1 MGTTSFVSLIQEC
14 AKHLARGQWPVVS
27 TSTANGSTTLISDTA
42 LRDTSP
48 DASTA
53 RFEDVW
59 VRTFIST
66 TENAR
71 KVMSFAPNSNSTGE
85 LTVQTM
91 TGNHTTNTEYELHYF
106 LHPKDL
112 KDLCINKALRN
123 MSCPVYY
130 PLGLLTN
137 PDMEDADITT
147 DWSEKAADKPA
158 NTAETTTANVYRGK
172 QSLKVTNSGIADEY
186 AYQAFYVIAGKQMY
200 LFAFG
205 KTSAAATSA
214 QVILYDVTSSTAI
227 ETWDFDDQE
236 WQELGG
242 SFTVPAA
249 CKQAQVRLN
258 IVTASGVA
266 YFDDVQCYSADQK
279 EFVLPSWITD
289 ETQIGNIYY
298 LPEGSAGPDD
308 GRMVHETSLRY
319 LDTPK
324 ILGGPGRFKVQF
336 SGASIG
342 RPLYLAS
349 SRPYAELSTDAETT
363 TADKDTVVEGALFY
377 AYSLKGPDYEKEA
390 AKHGYTWMS
399 RRRVTEPD
407 FTVRLASAFR

>member
-1 MGTTSFVSLIQEC
+1 MGTTAFSILIQEC
-14 AKHLARGQWPVVS
+14 AKHLAHGQWPVVS

-42 LRDTSP
+42 LRDTRS
-48 DASTA
+48 DASLA
-53 RFEDVW
+53 RFEDTW
-59 VRTFIST
+59 VRTFIAT

-71 KVMSFAPNSNSTGE
+71 KVLSFAPNTNSTGE
-85 LTVQTM
+85 ITVQTM
-91 TGNHTTNTEYELHYF
+91 TGNHATNTSYEFHYF
-106 LHPKDL
+106 MHPTDL

-123 MSCPVYY
+123 MSYSVYY

-147 DWSEKAADKPA
+147 DWSEKASDKPA
-158 NTAETTTANVYRGK
+158 NAAETTAANVYRGK
-172 QSLKVTNSGIADEY
+172 QSLKVTDSNVGNEY
-186 AYQAFYVIAGKQMY
+186 AYQAFYVIAGKPMY

-214 QVILYDVTSSTAI
+214 QVIPYNVTGSAAI
-227 ETWDFDDQE
+227 ETWDFDDQD

-242 SFTVPAA
+242 AFTVPAA
-249 CKQAQVRLN
+249 CKQCQVRLN
-258 IVTASGVA
+258 IVTAAGVA
-266 YFDDVQCYSADQK
+266 YFDDVQCYRADQK

-289 ETQIGNIYY
+289 QTQIGHVYY
-298 LPEGSAGPDD
+298 LPEGSPGPDD
-308 GRMVHETSLRY
+308 GHMVHETSLRY

-324 ILGGPGRFKVQF
+324 ILGSSGRFKIQF

-342 RPLYLAS
+342 RPLYLAC

-377 AYSLKGPDYEKEA
+377 AYSLKGPDYVKQA
-390 AKHGYTWMS
+390 AEHGYKWVS
-399 RRRVTEPD
+399 RRRVIEPD
-407 FTVRLASAFR
+407 FGVRLANAYL